1 MLFLQQKEFFMHQ
14 NDHSL
19 SSCPLFT
26 HMADLDIHNLFH
38 CFQIQEKVFQKN
50 EYIIQAG
57 MPITDIILIEEG
69 LAHIVEDDY
78 WGNRTLI
85 DCINQHNVFGIGYA
99 YSPFSVYPVSLVAK
113 KKTKVIFIN
122 ATKVFTPCGNH
133 CIHHQQLIQNA
144 VSILA
149 HKNVRLIDKITHLS
163 RRSTKDKILSFLS
176 FYSKKVASP
185 DFYIPF
191 DRQELADY
199 LSVDRSALSKEL
211 GKLKQEGIIDFEKN
225 HFILKYEH

>member
-1 MLFLQQKEFFMHQ
+1 MLFLQQKEFFMNQ
-14 NDHSL
+14 NHPSTL
-19 SSCPLFT
+19 SCPLFIN
-26 HMADLDIHNLFH
+26 MPDPDIRRLFH
-38 CFQIQEKVFQKN
+38 CFQIKEKTFQKN

-57 MPITDIILIEEG
+57 MPITDILLIEEG

-85 DCINQHNVFGIGYA
+85 DCINSHNVFGIGYA

-113 KKTKVIFIN
+113 KKTKILFID
-122 ATKVFTPCGNH
+122 ATKVFTPCGKH
-133 CIHHQQLIQNA
+133 CLHHQQLIQNA
-144 VSILA
+144 VAILA
-149 HKNVRLIDKITHLS
+149 NKNVGLIDKITHLS

-176 FYSKKVASP
+176 FYSKKVDSP

-225 HFILKYEH
+225 HFILKYDH